1 MLFFWFYVI
10 FSKNK
15 IKLFQYYTVSRAFLT
30 IAGIIYIV
38 IPNLSPLSMSISAL
52 LSYTAMSIELFC
64 FIHINKEIDKKLLFK
79 FLSFAMAF
87 ALIYLV
93 FSSDISMRVIVTSF
107 YYSFIFG
114 YTIYQISKST
124 KYSKI
129 KFVFIFI
136 GIFVIFSNIIR
147 GFYTFLTST

>member
-93 FSSDISMRVIVTSF
+93 FSSNISMRVIVTSF
-107 YYSFIFG
+107 YYSLIFG
-114 YTIYQISKST
+114 YTIYKISKPNIH
-124 KYSKI
+124 SKI

-136 GIFVIFSNIIR
+136 GICVIFSNIIR
-147 GFYTFLTST
+147 LRHS